1 MEPFWNPAVE
11 DQAVDRIYRLGQT
24 QSVQTI
30 RFVMRRSIEKNM
42 LKVQQ
47 RKLELIAKSLTNTLS
62 KQDMKTSKLD
72 EIKVY
77 LNDRYGDSDDDEEE
91 PEEDAAAAGGKGDGG
106 GIASAAAGPSGSGDK
121 NGDVAM
127 QEVAR

>member
-1 MEPFWNPAVE
+1 
-11 DQAVDRIYRLGQT
+11 
-24 QSVQTI
+24 
-30 RFVMRRSIEKNM
+30 MRRSIEKNM

-77 LNDRYGDSDDDEEE
+77 LNDRYGDSDDEEE
-91 PEEDAAAAGGKGDGG
+91 EEGGEQNTE
-106 GIASAAAGPSGSGDK
+106 AGPSRLKNG
-121 NGDVAM
+121 NGDVEM
-127 QEVAR
+127 QDN

>member
-24 QSVQTI
+24 QSVQTV

-91 PEEDAAAAGGKGDGG
+91 PEENAAAGGQGNDNGV
-106 GIASAAAGPSGSGDK
+106 AAAGPSGSGDK

-127 QEVAR
+127 QQAAR